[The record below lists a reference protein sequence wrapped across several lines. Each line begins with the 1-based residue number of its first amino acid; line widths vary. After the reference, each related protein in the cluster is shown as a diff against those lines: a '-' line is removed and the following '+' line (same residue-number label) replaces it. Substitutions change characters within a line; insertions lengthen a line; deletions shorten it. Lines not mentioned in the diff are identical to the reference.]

1 MKGEH
6 TVTVQSKRVK
16 YRLTIRRN
24 ITILTGGSGT
34 GKTTLISMIADS
46 RRKELGITL
55 SCDKKCIVLND
66 RGPFDDSW
74 EESLKRTKDS
84 IVFIDEGSE
93 FINTE
98 KFAHLCKNSDNYYV
112 IATREALPQLP
123 YSILEVYGIR
133 ESSKYG
139 GIQSVYNEA
148 YNIYGFKSGTNKFN
162 IDVVVTEDSN
172 SGYEFF
178 KRVCEKIGKECISAH
193 GKSSL
198 KTVVSSIDSNKCVLA
213 VVDGAAFG
221 SEMQPMM
228 KLAMERS
235 LKVYAPESFEWVLL
249 NSGIIKGVQKD
260 ILDNPVDYIESSKY
274 FSWER
279 FFTALIVEKT
289 RETVYRY
296 SKRKLNKAFLSDVN
310 INRILRII
318 GFIELP
324 DRSNYED

>member
-6 TVTVQSKRVK
+6 IVAVQSKRVK

-84 IVFIDEGSE
+84 TVFIDEGSE

-98 KFAHLCKNSDNYYV
+98 KFAHLCKKSDNYYV

-133 ESSKYG
+133 ESNKYG
-139 GIQSVYNEA
+139 AVQVQQNE
-148 YNIYGFKSGTNKFN
+148 T
-162 IDVVVTEDSN
+162 
-172 SGYEFF
+172 
-178 KRVCEKIGKECISAH
+178 
-193 GKSSL
+193 
-198 KTVVSSIDSNKCVLA
+198 
-213 VVDGAAFG
+213 
-221 SEMQPMM
+221 
-228 KLAMERS
+228 
-235 LKVYAPESFEWVLL
+235 
-249 NSGIIKGVQKD
+249 
-260 ILDNPVDYIESSKY
+260 
-274 FSWER
+274 
-279 FFTALIVEKT
+279 
-289 RETVYRY
+289 
-296 SKRKLNKAFLSDVN
+296 
-310 INRILRII
+310 
-318 GFIELP
+318 
-324 DRSNYED
+324 